1 MEPKSIA
8 YPRFRHARSVAI
20 VPRRDIRLLVGSAEY
35 VQVMRSAEQVEEVRH
50 LIARGLNDCVIARR
64 TGIPRTTVRDW
75 RCRPQVQPRLVS
87 DSPCGI
93 IHSFDGLPSGPYC
106 YLLGLYLGD
115 GCISRDRR
123 VWRLRITLDKKYPV
137 IIDRC
142 RAALEI
148 LMPSQRAGIVK
159 KIGCVDVSL
168 YSKHWPCLFPQHGPG
183 NKHNRRIALEPWQQA
198 LVDKATEEFVL
209 GLIHSDGCRVVANDR
224 GVTSIRYHFSNMS
237 EDIHGL
243 FTAALDA
250 LDIPW
255 TRSSKK
261 IVSIYRKA
269 ATARLDTFIGPK
281 DRAVP
286 LNGVHYT
293 A

>member
-1 MEPKSIA
+1 
-8 YPRFRHARSVAI
+8 
-20 VPRRDIRLLVGSAEY
+20 
-35 VQVMRSAEQVEEVRH
+35 MRSAEQVEEVQH

-87 DSPCGI
+87 DSPCGV
-93 IHSFDGLPSGPYC
+93 IHNFDMLPSGPYC

-123 VWRLRITLDKKYPV
+123 VWRLRITLDQKYPA

-168 YSKHWPCLFPQHGPG
+168 YSKHWPCLFPQHGHG
-183 NKHNRRIALEPWQQA
+183 TKHNRRIALEPWQQE
-198 LVDKATEEFVL
+198 LVDQATEEFVL

-237 EDIHGL
+237 EDIH
-243 FTAALDA
+243 ALVHRRTRCPRHS
-250 LDIPW
+250 LDPVEQEGRLHLSQGRDCPPRHVRRAQDRRGTVGW
-255 TRSSKK
+255 CPLHGVGDRRSS
-261 IVSIYRKA
+261 
-269 ATARLDTFIGPK
+269 
-281 DRAVP
+281 
-286 LNGVHYT
+286 HW
-293 A
+293 